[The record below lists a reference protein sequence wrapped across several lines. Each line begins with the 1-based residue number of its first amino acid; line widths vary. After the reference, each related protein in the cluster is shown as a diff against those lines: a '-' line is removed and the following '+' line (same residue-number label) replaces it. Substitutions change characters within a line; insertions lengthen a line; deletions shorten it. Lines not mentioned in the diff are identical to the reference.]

1 MSFIQRFALLIH
13 IVGFLTGLF
22 SVLYIYAFAVGG
34 NFGDEEVLTT
44 LILVSSPLIG
54 WLFRWLI
61 SGEITHF
68 IPLKEY
74 FLKALP
80 LDGNFGIALIM
91 LPIFSFS
98 LLYYVDD
105 SENQR
110 GWERKVFGTS
120 CVNNFGDKVILGYFK
135 KPEGAPKL
143 LDNYYNQNQEKEP
156 IHCSHYLKKDA
167 DNETLCTWEDGVNA
181 NSAQCQKLKDNPKPS
196 SDLLLIA
203 IYNGLAIIIIFYAL
217 TLIRLLNILRKIK

>member
-22 SVLYIYAFAVGG
+22 SALYVYTFLIDEGGDGLTAF
-34 NFGDEEVLTT
+34 
-44 LILVSSPLIG
+44 ILVISPLAG
-54 WLFRWLI
+54 WLLRWLMT
-61 SGEITHF
+61 GELAHF

-74 FLKALP
+74 FIKALP

-105 SENQR
+105 SEIDIS
-110 GWERKVFGTS
+110 WERKVFGTE

-135 KPEGAPKL
+135 KPEKGVPKL
-143 LDNYYNQNQEKEP
+143 LNDYYENDESNRV
-156 IHCSHYLKKDA
+156 IHCSDYLKKNA
-167 DNETLCTWEDGVNA
+167 NGETVCTWNNA
-181 NSAQCQKLKDNPKPS
+181 ANASSSQCKALKDNPKPS
-196 SDLLLIA
+196 PDLLLIA
-203 IYNGLAIIIIFYAL
+203 LSNGVAIIMIFYAL
-217 TLIRLLNILRKIK
+217 FLIRLLNNLRKIK